1 MLEAHKARKKY
12 YSLHQKSWKS
22 NKEITLMPKAV
33 DICSATLWFY
43 KALALAL
50 CGYPLMGCSVF
61 SAAGTA
67 VSTAA
72 SVAGT
77 VVSTTASVAS
87 TVVGGAVSVVKP

>member
-1 MLEAHKARKKY
+1 
-12 YSLHQKSWKS
+12 
-22 NKEITLMPKAV
+22 MPKAV
-33 DICSATLWFY
+33 DVCRAKFWFY
-43 KALALAL
+43 RVLALAL

-77 VVSTTASVAS
+77 VVSTTASVAG
-87 TVVGGAVSVVKP
+87 TVVSGAVSVVKP